1 MADPSLTGI
10 LIQISDQLEDI
21 ISRLDTLAVGDSGG
35 GVMSYDYLRVT
46 VPANQTDY
54 EVEIPVPASITY
66 VMFSNSVS
74 FRVNEISAAL
84 IPWRSG
90 VEFRISPMR
99 TERLY
104 VTTGVH
110 DTTIEFRTVLT
121 ESDLTRNNIKSRR

>member
-54 EVEIPVPASITY
+54 EVEIPVPASVTY

-104 VTTGVH
+104 VTTGAY
-110 DTTIEFRTVLT
+110 DTTVEFRTVLT

>member
-1 MADPSLTGI
+1 MAEPSVIAL
-10 LIQISDQLEDI
+10 LSKISDRAV
-21 ISRLDTLAVGDSGG
+21 ISYRRYTRRWRFRGG
-35 GVMSYDYLRVT
+35 AMSYDYLRVT
-46 VPANQTDY
+46 VPANQNDY

-84 IPWRSG
+84 IPWRPG

-104 VTTGVH
+104 VTTGVY

>member
-1 MADPSLTGI
+1 MADPSLAGI
-10 LIQISDQLEDI
+10 LIQISGQLEDI

-35 GVMSYDYLRVT
+35 GAMSYDYLRVT
-46 VPANQTDY
+46 VPPNHNDY

-99 TERLY
+99 TARL
-104 VTTGVH
+104 
-110 DTTIEFRTVLT
+110 
-121 ESDLTRNNIKSRR
+121 

>member
-1 MADPSLTGI
+1 MADPSLAGI
-10 LIQISDQLEDI
+10 LIQISGQLEDI

-35 GVMSYDYLRVT
+35 GAMSYDYLRVT
-46 VPANQTDY
+46 VPANQNDY

-66 VMFSNSVS
+66 VMFSNSIS
-74 FRVNEISAAL
+74 FRVNEISAAM

-104 VTTGVH
+104 VTTGVY

>member
-1 MADPSLTGI
+1 MADPSLAGI

-110 DTTIEFRTVLT
+110 DTTVEFRTVLT